1 MASFSKKDEEIQ
13 RFGFPSSALTI
24 YFTIKDKVNVPR
36 SARKDSLVEF
46 TQKRERT
53 MSQHVETIS
62 AKSLNH
68 IVQQLIETEFAVFK
82 DYVPKPK
89 A

>member
-1 MASFSKKDEEIQ
+1 
-13 RFGFPSSALTI
+13 
-24 YFTIKDKVNVPR
+24 
-36 SARKDSLVEF
+36 
-46 TQKRERT
+46 

-82 DYVPKPK
+82 NYTPK
-89 A
+89 AKSKPEAKGDNTKEETA

>member
-1 MASFSKKDEEIQ
+1 MASFTKQKDELNS
-13 RFGFPSSALTI
+13 RLGFPSTALTI
-24 YFTIKDKVNVPR
+24 YFTIKDKINVPR

-68 IVQQLIETEFAVFK
+68 IV
-82 DYVPKPK
+82 
-89 A
+89 